1 MFETGERLIL
11 FTRYPRAGAVKTRLI
26 GALSAGGAKAVHRRL
41 AEHAAAQMR
50 LLTVTRSVVAEVCYT
65 GGSRAQMTA
74 WLGRDLVYR
83 SQTEG
88 DLGARLDHTFAAAF
102 DGGAR
107 TVIIMGSDCPGLTAQ
122 VLTRAF
128 DRLAHNDI
136 VLGPAGDG
144 GYYLIGLNRHTPELF
159 TDIPWGTDAVLDLT
173 TDQARRLELQV
184 AILETLADVDRPEDL
199 QCAAAL
205 LAERPLVWE
214 QRGDR

>member
-1 MFETGERLIL
+1 MFETGERLIM

-26 GALSAGGAKAVHRRL
+26 GALSAGGATAVHRRL

-50 LLTVTRSVVAEVCYT
+50 LLMVTRPVVAEVHYT
-65 GGSRAQMTA
+65 GGTPAQMTA

-88 DLGARLDHTFAAAF
+88 DLGARLDHAFAAAF
-102 DGGAR
+102 DGGTRA
-107 TVIIMGSDCPGLTAQ
+107 VIIMGSDCPDLTAQ
-122 VLTRAF
+122 VLTHAF
-128 DRLAHNDI
+128 DRLTDSDI

-144 GYYLIGLNRHTPELF
+144 GYYLIGLKRRTPELF
-159 TDIPWGTDAVLDLT
+159 TDIPWSTDTVLDST
-173 TDQARRLELQV
+173 KDQARRLGLQV
-184 AILETLADVDRPEDL
+184 ALLETLADVDRPEDL
-199 QCAAAL
+199 QCAAPL

>member
-50 LLTVTRSVVAEVCYT
+50 LLTVTRPVVAEVRYT
-65 GGSRAQMTA
+65 GGSSAQMIA

-88 DLGARLDHTFAAAF
+88 DLGARLDHAFAAAF
-102 DGGAR
+102 DDGA
-107 TVIIMGSDCPGLTAQ
+107 TAVIVMGSDCPDLTAQ
-122 VLTRAF
+122 VLTHAF
-128 DRLAHNDI
+128 DRLAHSDI

-144 GYYLIGLNRHTPELF
+144 GYYLIGLKRRTPELF
-159 TDIPWGTDAVLDLT
+159 TAIPWSTDAVLDST
-173 TDQARRLELQV
+173 TDQARRIGLEVTL
-184 AILETLADVDRPEDL
+184 LETLADVDRPEDL
-199 QCAAAL
+199 QCAAPL
-205 LAERPLVWE
+205 LAERPLVRE